1 MSHRGGPAG
10 FVQVEDPSTLLIPDY
25 SGNNMFMT
33 LGNLAVYP
41 RAGLLFIDFET
52 GDLLQI
58 TGRAEILWDGAG
70 LLGAERAWRLRVE
83 RALVRHGALP
93 VRWG

>member
-1 MSHRGGPAG
+1 
-10 FVQVEDPSTLLIPDY
+10 
-25 SGNNMFMT
+25 MT

-52 GDLLQI
+52 GDLLQV

-70 LLGAERAWRLRVE
+70 LPGAERAWRLRVE